1 MHMFSCNTFVC
12 RGCDQPW
19 RPTAYRHAHAWSL
32 QRQHLLAR
40 QRPEDFVQ
48 RRRGVRWIHDWL
60 ASLQQNK
67 RLRCKLPAPHGVGGQ
82 RPRGEGTARALQHI
96 WGRKAVLV
104 SFQLHFTSWSLSQG
118 FYLCHEI
125 HCKHSA
131 SHYKFQRHFL
141 VTTFWVICS
150 LLKTQMGLWKCWCKQ
165 KWYLFVKSWQI
176 DADELQKFSPIFAYF
191 IPIFVKNM

>member
-131 SHYKFQRHFL
+131 SPYKFQRHFL

-150 LLKTQMGLWKCWCKQ
+150 LLKTQMACESVDASKSGTCLSRAGKLMQMSCRNFH
-165 KWYLFVKSWQI
+165 LF
-176 DADELQKFSPIFAYF
+176 LPTLFLFL
-191 IPIFVKNM
+191 